1 MRAELLGLLSDDAI
15 KDIQKSGFWDQLLLG
30 LEKPDD
36 TDILQ
41 ENELNALSSL
51 LKDGEGFNILMQF
64 TGLAGMI
71 KDGEKVKKLG
81 GLNEESKQSHTQ
93 EELAR
98 KAWFKLLSLNPQNL
112 FTILLRSRMPNEII
126 PRDIWRMANELM
138 FIDEIKFQLED
149 IQQHNKQTQEQINT
163 STQDSIRNQAERTV
177 KFTADNEGRLT
188 EIEVVNNQMPV
199 FSRGTNDPLLD
210 FLLLWPR
217 KTPPTITLDTVDDA
231 KTVLQYILEKN
242 GMCCIPILQGENIS
256 DIQALLKGFQEF
268 NDLGPIRSFLDPG
281 SDLQLSMQKVLK
293 PPKDAEAKGSS
304 IY

>member
-15 KDIQKSGFWDQLLLG
+15 KDIQKSGFWDQLLPRLV
-30 LEKPDD
+30 PDA
-36 TDILQ
+36 TDFLQ

-51 LKDGEGFNILMQF
+51 LKSEKGFNILMQF

-71 KDGEKVKKLG
+71 KDGEKAKKLG

-98 KAWFKLLSLNPQNL
+98 KAWFKLLSLNPKNL
-112 FTILLRSRMPNEII
+112 FTILLHSRMHNEKI
-126 PRDIWRMANELM
+126 PADIWRMANELM

-149 IQQHNKQTQEQINT
+149 IQQHNKKTQEQINT

-199 FSRGTNDPLLD
+199 FPRGTNDRLLD

-242 GMCCIPILQGENIS
+242 GECCIPILQGENIS
-256 DIQALLKGFQEF
+256 DIQALLRDFQNS

-281 SDLQLSMQKVLK
+281 SDLQLPMQKVLK
-293 PPKDAEAKGSS
+293 PPKKEEANG
-304 IY
+304 